1 VCRWFPR
8 SLCSRA
14 ERTTRIRPLPG
25 IRINSRIDRTDR
37 KDRIGKTDRRDRID
51 RTDRRDRTDKTG
63 RRDRIDRIGKTDLYG
78 ITADRT
84 TGVKTAA
91 ADRMAAATADLRAAD
106 PITDSIKEEGARV
119 QMADL
124 RETDKTDFRETAG
137 RVLKTVRMIA
147 VVRALVQAAVVVLMA
162 VREIIEETADR
173 EPDPEIREAA
183 RALWEKLRQRIWKR
197 GAKKISAVQAIKR
210 GISAQ
215 GKTIFTRR
223 MKHYGIS
230 PAGSSSPK
238 RKRKKWLKK

>member
-37 KDRIGKTDRRDRID
+37 RDRIG
-51 RTDRRDRTDKTG
+51 RTDRRDRTDRRGRTD
-63 RRDRIDRIGKTDLYG
+63 RRDRIGRTDKTDLYG

-84 TGVKTAA
+84 TGGRTAA
-91 ADRMAAATADLRAAD
+91 AHRTAAATADLRAAD
-106 PITDSIKEEGARV
+106 PITDSIREEGARV

-147 VVRALVQAAVVVLMA
+147 VVRALVQAAAVVLMA

-173 EPDPEIREAA
+173 EPDPEIQEAA

-197 GAKKISAVQAIKR
+197 GAKKISAVPRSRIRNKKPIQAPVNTR
-210 GISAQ
+210 NSV
-215 GKTIFTRR
+215 IFF
-223 MKHYGIS
+223 
-230 PAGSSSPK
+230 
-238 RKRKKWLKK
+238 LV